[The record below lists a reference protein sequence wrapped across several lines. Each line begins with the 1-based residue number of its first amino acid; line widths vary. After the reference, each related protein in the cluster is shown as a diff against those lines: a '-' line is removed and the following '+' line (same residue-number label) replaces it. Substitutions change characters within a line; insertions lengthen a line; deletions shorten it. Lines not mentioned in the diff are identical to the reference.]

1 MPNPGNPES
10 KLLLVMGRTPQELSA
25 AAQTLALGS
34 VALSGSTQV
43 VGAPDIPERQA
54 YDAPRWIPMN
64 LPVIISKRS
73 SKGRRSRKLLT
84 QFNTTRKS

>member
-1 MPNPGNPES
+1 MVANPDNPEA

-34 VALSGSTQV
+34 VALSGQTQV
-43 VGAPDIPERQA
+43 VGAPEIPERQA

-64 LPVIISKRS
+64 RPVRFGELVQPTDLQGNGWSPAC
-73 SKGRRSRKLLT
+73 
-84 QFNTTRKS
+84 